1 MESLLDTLLRLLQSI
16 TSSANQ
22 SWLTRLGPWLPLVI
36 FGLRT
41 TDQTLST
48 VRFLVTTQGRR
59 ALAWL
64 LALVQS
70 FVFLTAVGGVLGQ
83 LDNPLN
89 LLAYAA
95 GYGAGS
101 VLGISIDRMLAPGHV
116 ILRIISSGRGA
127 ALVESLRGDGYGVT
141 ELPGQGQ
148 QGTVSLLL
156 TAVPRRRVQTVQRSL
171 TGIDPDAFVT
181 AENVRV
187 LNGGWIP

>member
-1 MESLLDTLLRLLQSI
+1 MDAFVSAAVRLLQTV
-16 TSSANQ
+16 TSSTGD
-22 SWLTRLGPWLPLVI
+22 SWLASLGPWLPLVI

-41 TDQTLST
+41 FDQTLST
-48 VRFLVTTQGRR
+48 VRFLITTQGRR
-59 ALAWL
+59 GLAWI

-70 FVFLTAVGGVLGQ
+70 IVFLTAVGGVLGQ

-89 LLAYAA
+89 LIAYAA

-101 VLGISIDRMLAPGHV
+101 VVGITIDRLLAPGHA
-116 ILRIISSGRGA
+116 ILRIISGGRGA
-127 ALVESLRGDGYGVT
+127 ALVGSLRSAGYGVT
-141 ELPGQGQ
+141 EMAGQGQ

-156 TAVPRRRVQTVQRSL
+156 TAVPRRRVQAVQRNL
-171 TGIDPDAFVT
+171 TAIDPDAFVT